1 MKKLFVSL
9 FACAISV
16 AAFAQQ
22 PDWNVRLDY
31 MLSNYEYERSH
42 RAYDNS
48 YTLHAVRLSPEAGVL
63 IKQNDSIY
71 HRVRV
76 GIDLY
81 HDMGSG
87 ISLPGALGELLYHYD
102 IEVVTRRGGYIEAVA
117 GVFPRQFTEGQY
129 AGPFF
134 DDDILFK
141 DNNLEGVLFKYRNAR
156 FYTEAGLD
164 WPGMK
169 SLDRPESRERFR
181 LLSSGTWNF
190 TGDFNLGWT
199 ASLYHYSMSS
209 QLFNVVDNHMINP
222 WVEWAPQRGSAE
234 GLRLNAGALLT
245 YQCDRKASAQPS
257 TPLGFYSRQSFSRW
271 NLILDNHFYYGDD
284 LMPFY
289 ESSYEGQVYGRD
301 LYFGDLA
308 FHTRFDHPSWAD
320 FLTLKYMPRLNDWLD
335 ICVAVSLRF
344 GEASEALQSP
354 VFRGWQQTLAVRV
367 NLDALRPHPA
377 GTYRRNGSPGDYIL

>member
-9 FACAISV
+9 FVCAVSV

-31 MLSNYEYERSH
+31 MLCNYEYERSH

-48 YTLHAVRLSPEAGVL
+48 YTLHAVRLSPEAGIL
-63 IKQNDSIY
+63 IRQNDSLF

-76 GIDLY
+76 GADFY

-87 ISLPGALGELLYHYD
+87 ISVPGTLRELLYYYS
-102 IEVVTRRGGYIEAVA
+102 IEAVTRGGGYIGAVA
-117 GVFPRQFTEGQY
+117 GVFPRQFAEGKY

-134 DDDILFK
+134 DDDILFQ
-141 DNNLEGVLFKYRNAR
+141 DNNMEGVFFKYRNAR
-156 FYTEAGLD
+156 FYTEAGFD

-169 SLDRPESRERFR
+169 SPDVPERRERFQ
-181 LLSSGTWNF
+181 LLTSGEWNF
-190 TGDFNLGWT
+190 AGDFNLGWT
-199 ASLYHYSMSS
+199 GSFYHYSMSA
-209 QLFNVVDNHMINP
+209 LYLNVVDNHMLNP
-222 WVEWAPQRGSAE
+222 WVEWAPKGRAE
-234 GLRLNAGALLT
+234 GFRLAAGALLT
-245 YQCDRKASAQPS
+245 YQCDRKASPEPS

-289 ESSYEGQVYGRD
+289 ESSYNGKAYGRD
-301 LYFGDLA
+301 LYFGDMA
-308 FHTRFDHPSWAD
+308 FHTRLDHPGWAD
-320 FLTLKYMPRLNDWLD
+320 FLTVKYMPRLSEWLD

-344 GEASEALQSP
+344 GEASESLGSP
-354 VFRGWQQTLAVRV
+354 VFRGWQQSLAVRL
-367 NLDALRPHPA
+367 NLEAMRPHPA
-377 GTYRRNGSPGDYIL
+377 GACRRSGSAGDFIL